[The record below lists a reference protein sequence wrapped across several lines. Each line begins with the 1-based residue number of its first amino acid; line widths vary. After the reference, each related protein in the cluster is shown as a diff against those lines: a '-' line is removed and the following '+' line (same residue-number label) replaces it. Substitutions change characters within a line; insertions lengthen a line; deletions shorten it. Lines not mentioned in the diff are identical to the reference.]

1 LRMAGLDYGVLM
13 LPEEHPLT
21 GCRLQFLIRPAS
33 LRKRIVLPLLR
44 APIRSRLE
52 RAGNALYLA
61 ALLDRSEGDVPS
73 GFSPGC
79 LDWAAAR
86 FPALRRSLHR
96 EAELVGEFTRRFRRF
111 YRLRNDPAH
120 RSRPD
125 HRCIILRD
133 RDHSDYRRTLCDQRR
148 YRRVLIVPMMVQVRE
163 LRQYLAPPLHAS
175 APRAPGQS
183 GASIRIPIDAESIP
197 LYCQIYLDAGCGE
210 SNRKTKAK
218 QSHQELAFSEPGA
231 EEFLAVTLLAGV
243 RLMTDHETINGWQT
257 LFSTNIPLLRP
268 QLPGDRH
275 TASYRMLRR
284 SIRFALG
291 DEHRKVLGEVL
302 ARPLRGI
309 NHTDSFPEILYSTD
323 TLIYQDGES
332 LDLEIISVERRVAL
346 NRVYRLSRQIRS
358 GAPTLE
364 TWLSHRLGCT
374 LHTMPYAWLAS
385 YMDIEHGARRMIALR
400 DCQYRFQPAMPLP
413 APV

>member
-1 LRMAGLDYGVLM
+1 
-13 LPEEHPLT
+13 
-21 GCRLQFLIRPAS
+21 
-33 LRKRIVLPLLR
+33 
-44 APIRSRLE
+44 
-52 RAGNALYLA
+52 
-61 ALLDRSEGDVPS
+61 
-73 GFSPGC
+73 
-79 LDWAAAR
+79 
-86 FPALRRSLHR
+86 
-96 EAELVGEFTRRFRRF
+96 
-111 YRLRNDPAH
+111 
-120 RSRPD
+120 
-125 HRCIILRD
+125 
-133 RDHSDYRRTLCDQRR
+133 
-148 YRRVLIVPMMVQVRE
+148 
-163 LRQYLAPPLHAS
+163 
-175 APRAPGQS
+175 
-183 GASIRIPIDAESIP
+183 
-197 LYCQIYLDAGCGE
+197 
-210 SNRKTKAK
+210 
-218 QSHQELAFSEPGA
+218 
-231 EEFLAVTLLAGV
+231 
-243 RLMTDHETINGWQT
+243 
-257 LFSTNIPLLRP
+257 LLRP

-332 LDLEIISVERRVAL
+332 LDLEIISIERRVSL

-374 LHTMPYAWLAS
+374 LHTMPYAWLVS

-400 DCQYRFQPAMPLP
+400 DCQFRFQPAMPLP